1 MVLVSLFK
9 FGDERKKTYLPSD
22 QRLPLQRVFC
32 HNEIFYFKKT
42 LCDILRDLVPF
53 VQFQHVKNT
62 HGGVLLLV
70 KCQK

>member
-42 LCDILRDLVPF
+42 LCDILLTRYLDFSVF
-53 VQFQHVKNT
+53 YEYTNF
-62 HGGVLLLV
+62 
-70 KCQK
+70 